1 MAAKKSNR
9 GAAPDF
15 QTLIQRLEAFWA
27 RRGCI
32 VVQPLDQ
39 PVGAGTFHPATFLR
53 ALGPEPW
60 NSAYVQPSR
69 RPADGRYGD
78 NPFRLQ
84 HYYQFQ
90 VAMKPS
96 PDRLQDWYL
105 ESLGHI
111 GIDLQAEDVRFVE
124 DNWESPT
131 LGAWGLGWEVWL
143 NGMEIT
149 QFTYFQQVGGLDCRP
164 VTDCRCPPTNRFWMP
179 RTPSTC
185 WMPGAR
191 SPPAKG
197 SATSCACATWPGP
210 WPTLMWPQ
218 DRRWV
223 FPCSANRASN
233 EGLLALAVAAKDFL
247 VEIGVEELPPK
258 SLPALESHFRA
269 AFLDGLD
276 RAGLRC
282 EALQAYA
289 APRRLALLA
298 RSMAAR
304 QPAQVIER
312 RGPPLA
318 AARDAN
324 GAWTR
329 AATAFAQSCGSAPEK
344 LHTLRTP
351 KGEWLAFR
359 ERRPGRSAA
368 ALLPGIVADALR
380 RLPIRRAM
388 RWGAGEEEFVRPV
401 HWLVMLRGRTVVP
414 ATILGRR
421 SGRISRGHR
430 FMGEKRLKLA
440 SAGDYADTLREK
452 GCVIANFSV
461 RRETIMKLAR
471 AQAADLGGEL
481 VSSPELEDEIA
492 GLVEWPVAL
501 AGAFE
506 KRFLQL
512 PEAVIVA
519 TLQEHLRFFPVRGP
533 SGKLLA
539 GFVLISNLE
548 SSQAASVS
556 EDPAAARRAALLC
569 KADLLTGMV
578 GEFPSLQ
585 GVIGEHYARRDG
597 EAEAVCVAIGEHY
610 DPRQAGE
617 AIPASPAGRAVALA
631 DRLDSLAGLFSAG
644 RRPKGAS
651 DPFGLRRAALAM
663 LRICI
668 EGSIELDLPDALGR
682 ALRLQPAQDRKKQDA
697 AQAAYAFIMERLKA
711 WYLDGLHPGSGDFN
725 VTPELFAAVRARDP
739 ASPLDFHQR
748 LKALH
753 GFLAQAAANDLAAA
767 NKRIGNIL
775 RSAGARPGEV
785 QKELLIEAQEQA
797 LHAAFLRL
805 LPQYRQRL
813 RAQDYA
819 GALSLLASLAKPLS
833 DFFDHVL
840 VMSEDDK
847 LRRNRLALL
856 SGIREAMLAV
866 ADLSLLPGRT

>member
-1 MAAKKSNR
+1 M
-9 GAAPDF
+9 
-15 QTLIQRLEAFWA
+15 
-27 RRGCI
+27 
-32 VVQPLDQ
+32 
-39 PVGAGTFHPATFLR
+39 
-53 ALGPEPW
+53 
-60 NSAYVQPSR
+60 
-69 RPADGRYGD
+69 
-78 NPFRLQ
+78 
-84 HYYQFQ
+84 
-90 VAMKPS
+90 
-96 PDRLQDWYL
+96 
-105 ESLGHI
+105 
-111 GIDLQAEDVRFVE
+111 
-124 DNWESPT
+124 
-131 LGAWGLGWEVWL
+131 
-143 NGMEIT
+143 
-149 QFTYFQQVGGLDCRP
+149 
-164 VTDCRCPPTNRFWMP
+164 
-179 RTPSTC
+179 
-185 WMPGAR
+185 
-191 SPPAKG
+191 
-197 SATSCACATWPGP
+197 
-210 WPTLMWPQ
+210 
-218 DRRWV
+218 
-223 FPCSANRASN
+223 
-233 EGLLALAVAAKDFL
+233 ALAVTAKDFL

-368 ALLPGIVADALR
+368 TLLPGIVADALR
-380 RLPIRRAM
+380 RLPIGRAM

-401 HWLVMLRGRTVVP
+401 HWVVMLRGRTVVP

-440 SAGDYADTLREK
+440 SAGDYAHTLREK

-556 EDPAAARRAALLC
+556 EGAERVVRARLNDADFFYRRDGEETLAERLSALKAVRYQERLGSLGERTDRLAALAGELAAATGADPAAARRAALLC

-753 GFLAQAAANDLAAA
+753 GFLARAAANDLAAA

-785 QKELLIEAQEQA
+785 QEELLIEAQEQA

>member
-1 MAAKKSNR
+1 M
-9 GAAPDF
+9 
-15 QTLIQRLEAFWA
+15 
-27 RRGCI
+27 
-32 VVQPLDQ
+32 
-39 PVGAGTFHPATFLR
+39 
-53 ALGPEPW
+53 
-60 NSAYVQPSR
+60 
-69 RPADGRYGD
+69 
-78 NPFRLQ
+78 
-84 HYYQFQ
+84 
-90 VAMKPS
+90 
-96 PDRLQDWYL
+96 
-105 ESLGHI
+105 
-111 GIDLQAEDVRFVE
+111 
-124 DNWESPT
+124 
-131 LGAWGLGWEVWL
+131 
-143 NGMEIT
+143 
-149 QFTYFQQVGGLDCRP
+149 
-164 VTDCRCPPTNRFWMP
+164 
-179 RTPSTC
+179 
-185 WMPGAR
+185 
-191 SPPAKG
+191 
-197 SATSCACATWPGP
+197 
-210 WPTLMWPQ
+210 
-218 DRRWV
+218 
-223 FPCSANRASN
+223 
-233 EGLLALAVAAKDFL
+233 
-247 VEIGVEELPPK
+247 EELPPK

-401 HWLVMLRGRTVVP
+401 HWVVMLRGRTVVP

-556 EDPAAARRAALLC
+556 EGAERVVRARLNDADFFYRRDGGETLAERLPALKAVRYQERLGSLGERTDRLAALAGELAAATGADPAAARRAALLC

-631 DRLDSLAGLFSAG
+631 DRLDSLAGLFSAA

-753 GFLAQAAANDLAAA
+753 GFLARAAANDLAAA

-785 QKELLIEAQEQA
+785 QEELLIEAQEQA
-797 LHAAFLRL
+797 LHAAFLRR